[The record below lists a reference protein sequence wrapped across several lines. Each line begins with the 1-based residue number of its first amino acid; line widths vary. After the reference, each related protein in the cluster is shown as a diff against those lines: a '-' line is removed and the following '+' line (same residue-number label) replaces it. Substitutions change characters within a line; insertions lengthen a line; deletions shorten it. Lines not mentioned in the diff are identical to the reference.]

1 MRKDTPMTEN
11 EKDAFISLVANREMQ
26 LSEAQKFLDEHEDES
41 GSLSAKDKRTYDRM
55 QVEIKALT
63 NQINAELDRPTTM
76 RFYEQPC
83 SMFDAVFNSGTVK
96 GGISGREYRKSFLN
110 AVRSRFSR
118 ADDYLREGQ
127 MDDGGFLLPTEFN
140 NEIVTKLQAENVLR
154 QIGKVITT
162 ASTMQFPLLAAQPAA
177 SWIGEGETFQFSNA
191 KFGQVTL
198 SAHKLG
204 TSIVCSNEILQ
215 DLYYNLEKFLIDE
228 FGRSLARA
236 EEEAFLTGTGQ
247 DNQPLGLLPILNQS
261 ASSTLQTNSGE
272 ITMDDLITLTFSVDR
287 LYRRAA
293 SFLMSDVTL
302 AQIRR
307 LKDNTQNYLWQPS
320 LIQGEPDKILGYNVY
335 TSNYLPPAESGNV
348 PILFGDFSAFVIGD
362 RGNRQ
367 FRPLRELY
375 ALSDKT
381 AFLMLERVDCI
392 LTDRHAI
399 RGLKIR

>member
-1 MRKDTPMTEN
+1 MDIRDMLMKR
-11 EKDAFISLVANREMQ
+11 ASLWDSAK
-26 LSEAQKFLDEHEDES
+26 KFLDDHTNADGKISKEDAGKVEQMLEEIES
-41 GSLSAKDKRTYDRM
+41 MS
-55 QVEIKALT
+55 KAIENGERLER
-63 NQINAELDRPTTM
+63 IGAELDKP
-76 RFYEQPC
+76 
-83 SMFDAVFNSGTVK
+83 FNMMMWSQSSYGYGTDNIKGK
-96 GGISGREYRKSFLN
+96 GGISGREYREAFVES
-110 AVRSRFSR
+110 VRNKFSR
-118 ADDYLREGQ
+118 ANDYLREGQ
-127 MDDGGFLLPTEFN
+127 MDDGGYLLPTEFN
-140 NEIVTKLQAENVLR
+140 DKIITKLQAENILR
-154 QIGKVITT
+154 KISKVITT

-177 SWIGEGETFQFSNA
+177 SWIGEGETIQFSNA
-191 KFGQVTL
+191 AFGQVTL

-215 DLYYNLEKFLIDE
+215 DSYYDLEKFLIDE

-236 EEEAFLTGTGQ
+236 EEEAFLTGTGE
-247 DNQPLGLLPILNQS
+247 DNQPLGLLPTLAQS

-272 ITMDDLITLTFSVDR
+272 ISMDDLITLTFSVDR
-287 LYRRAA
+287 VYRRAA

-302 AQIRR
+302 AKIRR

-348 PILFGDFSAFVIGD
+348 PVLFGDFSAFVIGD

>member
-1 MRKDTPMTEN
+1 MDIRDMLMKR
-11 EKDAFISLVANREMQ
+11 ASLWDSAK
-26 LSEAQKFLDEHEDES
+26 KFLDDHTNADGKISKEDAGKVEQMLEEIES
-41 GSLSAKDKRTYDRM
+41 MS
-55 QVEIKALT
+55 KAIENGERLER
-63 NQINAELDRPTTM
+63 IGAELDKP
-76 RFYEQPC
+76 
-83 SMFDAVFNSGTVK
+83 FNMMMWSQSSYGYGTDNIKGK
-96 GGISGREYRKSFLN
+96 GGISGREYREAFVES
-110 AVRSRFSR
+110 VRNKFSR
-118 ADDYLREGQ
+118 ANDYLREGQ
-127 MDDGGFLLPTEFN
+127 MDDGGYLLPTEFN
-140 NEIVTKLQAENVLR
+140 DKIITKLQAENILR
-154 QIGKVITT
+154 KISKVITT

-177 SWIGEGETFQFSNA
+177 SWIGEGETIQFSNA
-191 KFGQVTL
+191 AFGQVTL

-215 DLYYNLEKFLIDE
+215 DSYYDLEKFLIDE

-236 EEEAFLTGTGQ
+236 EEEAFLTGTGE
-247 DNQPLGLLPILNQS
+247 DNQPLGLLPTLAQS
-261 ASSTLQTNSGE
+261 ASSTLQTNGAE
-272 ITMDDLITLTFSVDR
+272 ISMDDLITLTFSVDR
-287 LYRRAA
+287 VYRRAA

-302 AQIRR
+302 AKIRR

-348 PILFGDFSAFVIGD
+348 PVLFGDFSAFVIGD